1 LLEKTGNYLFLYP
14 VASTV
19 GQLVPGVGIEV
30 INIFFQRV
38 GPAAFHAAQFN
49 ALSTN
54 FQRQLSFTFP
64 AFHA

>member
-1 LLEKTGNYLFLYP
+1 MKNRELFVLIP

-49 ALSTN
+49 ALSTD
-54 FQRQLSFTFP
+54 FQR
-64 AFHA
+64 